1 MDHIII
7 KIVQNVDKMTD
18 KIELY
23 LCANVHVRQLYFV
36 GVVVSTMYKKISFLC
51 WCISRKENTSGLN
64 SWYKKI
70 VRQTIS
76 LGAFIGNTSQIVSA

>member
-1 MDHIII
+1 MDHKII
-7 KIVQNVDKMTD
+7 KIVKNIHKMTD
-18 KIELY
+18 KIMPH
-23 LCANVHVRQLYFV
+23 LCANMQVLQIYFV
-36 GVVVSTMYKKISFLC
+36 GVVVSTIYKKTSFL

-64 SWYKKI
+64 SWYKQF